1 MRDMPLTRE
10 EILRALGDADDTTIA
25 ALVGLGVTS
34 EELREAQAWLTNDE
48 PLVSTGRSLPS
59 GRVGELADLLARLEE
74 EKPGP
79 GPGEETS

>member
-1 MRDMPLTRE
+1 
-10 EILRALGDADDTTIA
+10 
-25 ALVGLGVTS
+25 
-34 EELREAQAWLTNDE
+34 
-48 PLVSTGRSLPS
+48 VSMGRSLPS